1 MTAFVYSCPLIREP
15 VIVNYMCT
23 ARDHF
28 GDLKQLF
35 KMTICYDQ
43 GCNDIAVVI
52 ATKCLSIIYAYIFA
66 WMHLHR
72 TSLGRNSSQGYHY
85 VVKNVC

>member
-1 MTAFVYSCPLIREP
+1 MFSFPNSEYVMFSREFAFY
-15 VIVNYMCT
+15 
-23 ARDHF
+23 
-28 GDLKQLF
+28 
-35 KMTICYDQ
+35 
-43 GCNDIAVVI
+43 
-52 ATKCLSIIYAYIFA
+52 LSIIYAYIFA